1 MAEVIVFDEDRLPKG
16 MMGKDSENIIEHPEW
31 NVIDITPEFYLEH
44 QEDYYLFGLWRGEL
58 VDMRN
63 ISKIGKW
70 LVEYTKITFEQGV
83 THAVPFEAG
92 SSPPN
97 LEPRW
102 ILIKDSTY
110 ADLTLNVKKAKI
122 DQFKTW
128 RLNISKRKLNVIED
142 DLHKLALKAFVLREI
157 NSLPQD
163 KLDQLKAKINT
174 FRTRESNYEDLV
186 AQVNSFWEPAD
197 VENACNQF
205 DSTLE

>member
-1 MAEVIVFDEDRLPKG
+1 MHKIAFDENKLPRGLFKE
-16 MMGKDSENIIEHPEW
+16 DSKQIELHPDW
-31 NVIDITPEFYLEH
+31 IFFDISQEFVEEH
-44 QEDYYLFGLWRGEL
+44 QENYYFFGIWLGKL
-58 VDMRN
+58 VDLRT
-63 ISKIGKW
+63 IGKIAKW
-70 LVEYTKITFEQGV
+70 LVNFNTLVFESGV
-83 THAVPFEAG
+83 KYATPFEAG

-128 RLNISKRKLNVIED
+128 RLNISKRKLDVIED

-163 KLDQLKAKINT
+163 KLDQLKTKINT
-174 FRTRESNYEDLV
+174 FRTRENNYEDLV
-186 AQVNSFWEPAD
+186 VQVNSFWEPAD